1 VKTSSLSNYLYTLAI
16 PDKNGN
22 QWKATNKLIFKLVWN
37 KTNNNNNDH
46 HQIKGQTMHQNED
59 LAIFGMVKLHNFMI
73 ALRMRRNKL
82 LLDKNIHPFSYL
94 QRRLGAG
101 EH

>member
-1 VKTSSLSNYLYTLAI
+1 M
-16 PDKNGN
+16 
-22 QWKATNKLIFKLVWN
+22 
-37 KTNNNNNDH
+37 NNAP
-46 HQIKGQTMHQNED
+46 HQIKGKTMNKNGD

>member
-1 VKTSSLSNYLYTLAI
+1 MN
-16 PDKNGN
+16 KNG
-22 QWKATNKLIFKLVWN
+22 
-37 KTNNNNNDH
+37 
-46 HQIKGQTMHQNED
+46 D

-101 EH
+101 EHWKLIKKVNMDQNN

>member
-1 VKTSSLSNYLYTLAI
+1 MLLGKI
-16 PDKNGN
+16 QIG
-22 QWKATNKLIFKLVWN
+22 
-37 KTNNNNNDH
+37 KTNNNHNDH

-59 LAIFGMVKLHNFMI
+59 FAIFGMVKLHNFMI